1 MGGFN
6 MGRKIQKVRKNE
18 DGDITA
24 VMLDTGNVYE
34 IDEAIQ
40 MAKQGQ
46 IDGVIVGR
54 AKNGR
59 EYLRSAPNDNPNDNL
74 DNLPLM

>member
-1 MGGFN
+1 MGT
-6 MGRKIQKVRKNE
+6 RIKKVKKNE

-24 VMLDTGNVYE
+24 VMLDNGNVYN
-34 IDEAIQ
+34 IDEAVR
-40 MAKQGQ
+40 MAKNGQ

-59 EYLRSAPNDNPNDNL
+59 EYLRSEPNSNPNDNL

>member
-1 MGGFN
+1 MGA
-6 MGRKIQKVRKNE
+6 RIQKVRKNE

-24 VMLDTGNVYE
+24 VMLDNGKVCE
-34 IDEAIQ
+34 IEEAIQ
-40 MAKQGQ
+40 MARNGQ
-46 IDGVIVGR
+46 IYGVIVGR

-59 EYLRSAPNDNPNDNL
+59 EYLRSVPNGNPDDNL

>member
-1 MGGFN
+1 MGT
-6 MGRKIQKVRKNE
+6 KIQKVRKNE
-18 DGDITA
+18 DGDITD
-24 VMLDTGNVYE
+24 VMLDNGNVYN
-34 IDEAIQ
+34 ISEAISL
-40 MAKQGQ
+40 AKSGQ

-59 EYLRSAPNDNPNDNL
+59 EYLRSEPNDNPNDNL

>member
-1 MGGFN
+1 MGS
-6 MGRKIQKVRKNE
+6 RIQKVRKNE

-24 VMLDTGNVYE
+24 VMLDNGKVYDIE
-34 IDEAIQ
+34 EAVR
-40 MAKQGQ
+40 MAKNGQ

-59 EYLRSAPNDNPNDNL
+59 EYLRSEPNDNPNDNL